1 MKIISFLILSVI
13 TVASFS
19 QDVSFSKPGKNIYT
33 EMQNPARA
41 DMETWSGLKRDVNVS
56 FANDNFRYPKQK
68 VPTGLNEKTWN
79 AVAWKGEK
87 IHTQVLVWTKND
99 IPELSISVS
108 DLSDA
113 KGDRISA
120 VNIQPG
126 FVRYVMTDEFG
137 RGCDTRKTTDY
148 DSSLVE
154 DPIDIVN
161 IIAVKANSVQ
171 PVWISIQ
178 VPGDIPAGQYK
189 GNLTVNASGK
199 FEMKIVLNVLDH
211 LLPPPAK
218 WKYDLDL
225 WQSAASIAKV
235 HDVGLWSDEHFNL
248 MRPYFNLLARAGQ
261 KAITANIIDQPWG
274 KGSCLP

>member
-1 MKIISFLILSVI
+1 MKIFTLLFLFLFLITI
-13 TVASFS
+13 TGFS
-19 QDVSFSKPGKNIYT
+19 QDVSFSKPGRNIYT
-33 EMQNPARA
+33 ELPDPAA
-41 DMETWSGLKRDVNVS
+41 DTEAWSKLSKNVYVS
-56 FANDNFRYPKQK
+56 FADDNVRYPKQK
-68 VPTGLNEKTWN
+68 VPPRLNEKTWN

-87 IHTQVLVWTKND
+87 VHTQLLVWTKID
-99 IPELSISVS
+99 IPELKLSVS

-113 KGDRISA
+113 TGDHIGA

-161 IIAVKANSVQ
+161 EIPVKANSVQ

-189 GNLTVNASGK
+189 GTLTVNAAGK
-199 FEMKIVLNVLDH
+199 FTSEIL
-211 LLPPPAK
+211 
-218 WKYDLDL
+218 
-225 WQSAASIAKV
+225 S
-235 HDVGLWSDEHFNL
+235 
-248 MRPYFNLLARAGQ
+248 
-261 KAITANIIDQPWG
+261 
-274 KGSCLP
+274 